1 MKQASLSRLRWL
13 THTRFRLAMKSAAW
27 AFENAL
33 VALGALVAIPLLYRG
48 FDLRDGLMTIEN
60 FIDHVIWRENRD
72 ALLDGL
78 WLALFGLFVIV
89 CLLRLPAFF
98 AMRAAERERVS

>member
-13 THTRFRLAMKSAAW
+13 THKRFRLAMKSAAW

-48 FDLRDGLMTIEN
+48 FDLRDGLMTIELSL
-60 FIDHVIWRENRD
+60 IHI
-72 ALLDGL
+72 
-78 WLALFGLFVIV
+78 
-89 CLLRLPAFF
+89 
-98 AMRAAERERVS
+98 

>member
-1 MKQASLSRLRWL
+1 MKQEILSRLRWL
-13 THTRFRLAMKSAAW
+13 THKRFRLAMKSAAW

-98 AMRAAERERVS
+98 AMRAAEREWVS